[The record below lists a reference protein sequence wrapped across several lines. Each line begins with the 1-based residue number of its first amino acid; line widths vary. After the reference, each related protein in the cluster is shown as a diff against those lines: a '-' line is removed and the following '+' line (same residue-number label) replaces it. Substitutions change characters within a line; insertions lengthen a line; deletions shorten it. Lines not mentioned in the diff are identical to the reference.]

1 MDQPLKRVRLLG
13 AAGRKFGRVFHLAV
27 KSPAEAIRAISSL
40 RPEFRAWVLQQHDK
54 GVAWRVVTEK
64 PEGLEAEELER
75 ETSEDIILAPVVAGA
90 GGGFGN
96 FFKIILGIVLIAVA
110 IIIPAATFGLTSM
123 LGVGIVGAGLVLG
136 GVAGMLTPTPK
147 LNNTGLGGQGGNT
160 GMDGGVENSKSEDLE
175 SNLFSRNQGSG
186 GQGECVPLLYG
197 QRRVRAPRVVNFE
210 LRNSTDGRN
219 IDVTG
224 TEGLLGYVNRQNLT

>member
-27 KSPAEAIRAISSL
+27 SSPAEAIRAISTL
-40 RPEFRAWVLQQHDK
+40 RPEFRGWVLEQHDK
-54 GVAWRVVTEK
+54 GIAWRVVTDK

-75 ETSEDIILAPVVAGA
+75 HTSSDIILVPVVLGA
-90 GGGFGN
+90 GGGGG
-96 FFKIILGIVLIAVA
+96 FFKILLGIVLIAVA
-110 IIIPAATFGLTSM
+110 IFIPAATFGLSSM
-123 LGVGIVGAGLVLG
+123 LGVGLVGASLVLG

-147 LNNTGLGGQGGNT
+147 LNNTGIGGLGGNQGK
-160 GMDGGVENSKSEDLE
+160 DGGVENSKSADLE

-210 LRNSTDGRN
+210 LRNSTDGRD
-219 IDVTG
+219 IDVSG